1 MQPLTRS
8 PEDLETA
15 ASAAHPPDSWMCASR
30 AAEALRKHSAARSNC
45 ADAPS
50 AGPFCSSPPAP
61 TRSGVQIQEQVS
73 FADVLFTQGMPVMQS
88 IVSPALLDFSSA
100 FASSSCWDLGEGSCG
115 EAHLRRPESSET
127 PISLMVRCKMGA
139 CGGLARTQSQ
149 SLYSLHST
157 QVGPTSANSKF
168 GPLDIVGAWRGIK
181 KATRPQRSAGERR
194 VVVVSPN

>member
-1 MQPLTRS
+1 MHRR
-8 PEDLETA
+8 
-15 ASAAHPPDSWMCASR
+15 PD
-30 AAEALRKHSAARSNC
+30 
-45 ADAPS
+45 PS
-50 AGPFCSSPPAP
+50 AP
-61 TRSGVQIQEQVS
+61 RHRRRHGVQVQEQVS

-168 GPLDIVGAWRGIK
+168 GPLDILEHGGILK
-181 KATRPQRSAGERR
+181 KPPGRNAAQASGGLLLYRLTNPYR
-194 VVVVSPN
+194 